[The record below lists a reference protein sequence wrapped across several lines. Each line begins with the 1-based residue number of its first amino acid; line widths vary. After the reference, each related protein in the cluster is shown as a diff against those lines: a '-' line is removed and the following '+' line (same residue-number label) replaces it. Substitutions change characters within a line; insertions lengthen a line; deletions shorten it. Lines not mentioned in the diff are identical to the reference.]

1 MSSPSWSEQLRQ
13 SLKRLPTERPPRVAI
28 LGVGHELNGDDGGR
42 PAVAR
47 ALEERLAGQ
56 DRLQVIEGGYRPGKP
71 DGAVR
76 AFGPDLV
83 LIVDAAQMG
92 AAPGTVRLV
101 PWQATTG
108 LSASTHT
115 LPLHILA
122 NFLTHELGCDVALLW
137 PPPVHNRVDCA
148 AVGCHADRRRPGR
161 GRSRRDSLSL
171 TAGPPP
177 GRPASAAARFRAG
190 AVAPDT
196 GRDRSGRSEP
206 RRAHPLC
213 PPR

>member
-28 LGVGHELNGDDGGR
+28 LGVGHELNGDDGAGL
-42 PAVAR
+42 AVAR

-56 DRLQVIEGGYRPGKP
+56 DRLQVIEAGPAPENQTGRL
-71 DGAVR
+71 R

-122 NFLTHELGCDVALLW
+122 KYLTHELGCDVALLGLQ
-137 PPPVHNRVDCA
+137 PVHNRVDA
-148 AVGCHADRRRPGR
+148 P
-161 GRSRRDSLSL
+161 LSD
-171 TAGPPP
+171 TM
-177 GRPASAAARFRAG
+177 R
-190 AVAPDT
+190 AVAAQVVD
-196 GRDRSGRSEP
+196 DLAAILSS
-206 RRAHPLC
+206 
-213 PPR
+213 